1 MELRLRLSRRLRLR
15 LRPAFQLFI
24 LLPAAAAAR
33 DASLHKEKLLQ
44 EGAGERER
52 ESSRSPTGFWSISS
66 PLTPFAQAAAAVWLH
81 ILPKMV

>member
-1 MELRLRLSRRLRLR
+1 MELRLRLSRRLR

-33 DASLHKEKLLQ
+33 DASLHKEKAKCRRGQ
-44 EGAGERER
+44 AKGR